1 MHLPHYLHDQLF
13 SVQLLSV
20 ECRQLVM
27 EVQCWTVERQSKL
40 ESVSPSLPEAH
51 QDAGKADA
59 DELLPAVPLI
69 LGALWIR

>member
-1 MHLPHYLHDQLF
+1 MLLQMHLPHYLHDQL

-27 EVQCWTVERQSKL
+27 EVQYWTVERQSTL

-59 DELLPAVPLI
+59 V
-69 LGALWIR
+69 

>member
-1 MHLPHYLHDQLF
+1 MQSF
-13 SVQLLSV
+13 NAAINAFTSLSSRSTICAASND

-27 EVQCWTVERQSKL
+27 EVQCWTVERLSKL

-59 DELLPAVPLI
+59 A
-69 LGALWIR
+69 